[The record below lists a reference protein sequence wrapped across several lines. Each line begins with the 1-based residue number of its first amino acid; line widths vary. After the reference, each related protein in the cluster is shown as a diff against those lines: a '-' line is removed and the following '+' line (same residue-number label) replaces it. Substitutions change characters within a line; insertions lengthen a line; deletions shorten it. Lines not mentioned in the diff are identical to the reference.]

1 MEQNKT
7 FKRGTERSVYE
18 LSLLTR
24 RISLQMNVIGENL
37 PEIIN
42 NTVIY
47 NFEGKCVV
55 EGYIKPGSINIISYS
70 SGLIS
75 SDLITFEVVFQCLI
89 CYPVEGMTINC
100 VAKNITKAG
109 IRGESSDE
117 TPSPFIVFIARDH
130 HYMNDYF
137 SSIKENDTFK
147 ARVIGQRFELNDKY
161 VSIIAELKK
170 PKKIYEQPR

>member
-7 FKRGTERSVYE
+7 FKRGMERSVYE

-42 NTVIY
+42 TTMIN

-55 EGYIKPGSINIISYS
+55 EGYIKPNSINIISYS

-75 SDLITFEVVFQCLI
+75 GDMISFEVVFQCSI

-117 TPSPFIVFIARDH
+117 TPSPFVVFIARDH
-130 HYMNDYF
+130 HYMNEYF
-137 SSIKENDTFK
+137 SNIKENDAFK

-161 VSIIAELKK
+161 ISIIAELKK
-170 PKKIYEQPR
+170 PKKIYDQTK